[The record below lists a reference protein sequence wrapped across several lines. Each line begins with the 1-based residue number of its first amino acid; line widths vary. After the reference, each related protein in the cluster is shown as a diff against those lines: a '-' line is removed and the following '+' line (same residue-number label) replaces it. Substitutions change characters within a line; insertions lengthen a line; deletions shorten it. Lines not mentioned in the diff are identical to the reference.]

1 MNYGLMISAS
11 GALTSLHR
19 QQVLT
24 NNLANVNTAGFKP
37 SLAAVRQR
45 DAARVEDGLM
55 SMPSNRL
62 LEQLGAGVMLMPS
75 AVSMKQGPLK
85 ETGRPFDLA
94 LQGKGFLVLAQ
105 QSEDGQ
111 EQIRF
116 TRDGQLA
123 RNNDGR
129 LVHAASGLPVLDA
142 DNQPIDVPGRG
153 DFMVDEQGWIFAG
166 SERIARLQIADVPDA
181 KQLKKL
187 GANLFGADPV
197 VMTQRAAANATIQQR
212 FIEQSAVNAID
223 AMMAVTGA
231 SKAFSAN
238 IGMITYHDKM
248 MDRAINALGRV
259 T

>member
-37 SLAAVRQR
+37 SFASVRQR
-45 DAARVEDGLM
+45 DVARIEDGVM
-55 SMPSNRL
+55 SLPSNAM
-62 LEQLGAGVMLMPS
+62 LEKLGAGVMLMPTQT
-75 AVSMKQGPLK
+75 SMKQGSLE

-94 LQGKGFLVLAQ
+94 LEGKGFFVLAQ
-105 QSEDGQ
+105 QGENGQ
-111 EQIRF
+111 ENIRF
-116 TRDGQLA
+116 TRDGQLT
-123 RNNDGR
+123 RNSEGR
-129 LVHAASGLPVLDA
+129 LVHAATGLEVLDEDDRA
-142 DNQPIDVPGRG
+142 IDVPGRG
-153 DFMVDEQGWIFAG
+153 AFMVDSEGWISAG
-166 SERIARLQIADVPDA
+166 AQRIAKIQIAELPDPG
-181 KQLKKL
+181 QLKKL

-197 VMTQRAAANATIQQR
+197 VMTRRRAADATIQQR
-212 FIEQSAVNAID
+212 FVEQSGVNEIS

-231 SKAFSAN
+231 SKAFSSN